1 MPTLTIK
8 LPRERFRR
16 VQARARSEGFG
27 DPTEWAKSLLER
39 TIALRESPRMKP
51 GKIIARMRKTGL
63 YREAFLRELRKSLAY
78 ADPAA

>member
-27 DPTEWAKSLLER
+27 DPTEWAKFLLER
-39 TIALRESPRMKP
+39 TIALRESPRLRP
-51 GKIIARMRKTGL
+51 QRVVSAMRRTGL
-63 YREAFLRELRKSLAY
+63 YREEFLRSLERSLAY
-78 ADPAA
+78 ADKTA